1 MTYNMKFVFNFLV
14 WTLLYFHAALAQT
27 ADLSGSL
34 DAFFQKAARNGYS
47 GSVLVAHK
55 GKVLLEKGY
64 GMQDPETGKAQSAE
78 TVFSIGSITKQF
90 TAAAVLKLED
100 QGKLSVQDPLSK
112 YFPDAPAARKNITLH
127 QLLTHSAGFPGAIG
141 DDYELLS
148 IADFVR
154 EAFASEAV
162 FPPGTGYE
170 YSNVGY
176 SLLGIIVEKVSG
188 KTYEHYLR
196 DNLWLPA
203 GMAKPGYALPGHK
216 PAALAVGYRD
226 GQRWGTALD
235 HPWGADGP
243 GWHLKANGGVLSTVG
258 DMYRWYEA
266 LQTDKV
272 LSAAARAKYFTKHVL
287 ENNGQTHYG
296 YGWVVADDPNF
307 GRQIWH
313 NGGNGVYNAFMGFSP
328 DTKTCIIVSS
338 NTNQKISD
346 DYALVVSNLLVGK
359 HAALPGATL
368 ERWSGRYQLP
378 DGTDFTLRFNE
389 LDHALIEV
397 NTPALFAL
405 LIGNGD
411 EKPSEMAALTARV
424 KNAVEQLAAGQY
436 APFAELRQAPEAM
449 VRRNQSAAWADFR
462 RDWGAFKGV
471 EALGSANRPRM
482 NAQLTMLRLNFE
494 RHSLVFT
501 YIWRDGMIDD
511 FRSEPALL
519 KAFEPDGEGRFFAGS
534 NQATLLFQTD
544 GTLVVEQG
552 GKKVRAT
559 KL

>member
-1 MTYNMKFVFNFLV
+1 MKLV
-14 WTLLYFHAALAQT
+14 LTFWACSLLCFHTVLAQT
-27 ADLSGSL
+27 ADLRTAL
-34 DAFFQKAARNGYS
+34 DAFFQKAAANGYS

-55 GKVLLEKGY
+55 GAVLLEKGY
-64 GMQDPETGKAQSAE
+64 GMQDPEAGKAQGAK

-90 TAAAVLKLED
+90 TAAAILKLED

-112 YFPDAPAARKNITLH
+112 YFPDAPAMRKGTTIH
-127 QLLTHSAGFPGAIG
+127 QLLTHSAGFPGAMG
-141 DDYELLS
+141 DDYELPTT
-148 IADFVR
+148 ADFVQQ
-154 EAFASEAV
+154 AFASEAL
-162 FPPGTGYE
+162 FPPGAGYE

-188 KTYEHYLR
+188 KTYEQYLH

-203 GMAKPGYALPGHK
+203 GMTQTGYLLPGHK

-235 HPWGADGP
+235 RPWGPDGP
-243 GWHLKANGGVLSTVG
+243 GWHLKANGGVLSTAG

-266 LQTDKV
+266 LLTDKV

-296 YGWVVADDPNF
+296 YGWVVVDHPDF

-346 DYALVVSNLLVGK
+346 DYALVVSNMLAGK
-359 HAALPGATL
+359 HSPLSDATL
-368 ERWSGRYQLP
+368 QRWSGHYQLP
-378 DGTDFTLRFNE
+378 DGTGFDLRFNE
-389 LDHALIEV
+389 LNHALIEV
-397 NTPALFAL
+397 NSPALFTRL
-405 LIGNGD
+405 MGNGD
-411 EKPSEMAALTARV
+411 ENPSEMAALTARV
-424 KNAVEQLAAGQY
+424 KTAVEQLAAGQY

-449 VRRNQSAAWADFR
+449 VRRNQSAAWEDFR
-462 RDWGAFKGV
+462 RDWGAFKGL
-471 EALGSANRPRM
+471 EALGSAARPRM
-482 NAQLTMLRLNFE
+482 NAQLTMLKLNFE
-494 RHSLVFT
+494 RQTPIFT

-511 FRSEPALL
+511 FHNEPNLV
-519 KAFEPDGEGRFFAGS
+519 KAFEPNGEGRFLARS
-534 NQATLLFQTD
+534 NSLALVFPADGDLL
-544 GTLVVEQG
+544 LEQN
-552 GKKVRAT
+552 GKQVRAE
-559 KL
+559 KRKK